1 MSSTAVRPAQ
11 QQKGRRRRQRRPAQN
26 KAGRKTVKQMAVG
39 GARRQGKRRNRAR
52 RNGMRGNLT
61 ARTPSG
67 LGATSF
73 KNTKARSI
81 TVSNDEF
88 VGAVT
93 VANQPAFNV
102 VSYAINPGQSTLFPW
117 LSRQATQWEKYV
129 FQKLEFY
136 YKREVSEFATAGAAG
151 KVIFSVDFDASDAPP
166 TTKQQ
171 MEDSVPH
178 ADSMP
183 SENLSLILPVSQ
195 MHGPSVISKYV
206 RTGGLPGN
214 ADIKTY
220 DVGNLHVAT
229 QGIPSNTEVG
239 ELRVRYTCIFSVP
252 VLDSTNAAP
261 ANNQVTQYQSQT
273 DVLTTATP
281 HTLVWGTV
289 DANGLS
295 AVNTAGSI
303 VLPAGNYIV
312 WTTVNFEASGANLTD
327 VNIIIQKNS
336 VAVKTNPPQWT
347 PSAGTTVISYSDQT
361 YFSSNGTDTLKVVV
375 SQTFGAG
382 TAQAY
387 ATLTILA
394 V

>member
-1 MSSTAVRPAQ
+1 MSSPAVRPAQ

-26 KAGRKTVKQMAVG
+26 KAGKKTVRQA
-39 GARRQGKRRNRAR
+39 GAQVRRQGKRRNRQR

-67 LGATSF
+67 IGATSF

-81 TVSNDEF
+81 TVVNDEF
-88 VGAVT
+88 IGAVT
-93 VANQPAFNV
+93 VANQPNFNV
-102 VSYAINPGQSTLFPW
+102 TSYAINPGQATLFPW
-117 LSRQATQWEKYV
+117 LSKQASQWEKYV
-129 FQKLEFY
+129 FNKLEFY
-136 YKREVSEFATAGAAG
+136 YKREVSEFAAAGSAG

-166 TTKQQ
+166 TSKQQ
-171 MEDSVPH
+171 MEDTVPH

-183 SENLSLILPVSQ
+183 SENLSLVLPVSQ

-206 RTGGLPGN
+206 RAGGLPGN

-229 QGIPSNTEVG
+229 QGITSNVEVG
-239 ELRVRYTCIFSVP
+239 ELRVRYSCTFSVP

-289 DANGLS
+289 DTNGLQ
-295 AVNTAGSI
+295 AVNTTGSI

-336 VAVKTNPPQWT
+336 VAMKTNPPQWT
-347 PSAGTTVISYSDQT
+347 PAAGTTVISYSDQT